1 MKYSKFPRSGEP
13 ISRLG
18 FGAMGFAGWFGEDT
32 EDNFIAAL
40 HRALELGINFV
51 DTARQYGQS
60 ERIVGLALRRWTG
73 RKPFVA
79 TKVQALGPNSQ
90 WQFPVEVETAFPPG
104 HITADCERSL
114 RELGLDQL
122 DLLQLHIY
130 WPTWGTS
137 GYWMDELQELK
148 RRGKVRFVGISVPDH
163 RSDMVLGLVES
174 GLIDSV
180 QTILNIFD
188 PLALDN
194 LVPICAKRGVAV
206 IARSVLDEGG
216 LTGLLTSDT
225 RFEESDFRHNY
236 FDRVVPREVYLRKV
250 DSLRLYVP
258 AHASSLAS
266 LALRFVLA
274 NSRVTTAIVSMQVE
288 AYAEMNIA
296 ALDEPELPAELV
308 HRLRTRHRFIKN
320 FNRVQEWED

>member
-104 HITADCERSL
+104 TSPLTANAASAS
-114 RELGLDQL
+114 
-122 DLLQLHIY
+122 
-130 WPTWGTS
+130 WGSTS
-137 GYWMDELQELK
+137 STFCSSISTGRPGA
-148 RRGKVRFVGISVPDH
+148 RRGTGWMNSKSS
-163 RSDMVLGLVES
+163 SDAARY
-174 GLIDSV
+174 
-180 QTILNIFD
+180 
-188 PLALDN
+188 AL
-194 LVPICAKRGVAV
+194 
-206 IARSVLDEGG
+206 
-216 LTGLLTSDT
+216 
-225 RFEESDFRHNY
+225 
-236 FDRVVPREVYLRKV
+236 
-250 DSLRLYVP
+250 
-258 AHASSLAS
+258 
-266 LALRFVLA
+266 
-274 NSRVTTAIVSMQVE
+274 
-288 AYAEMNIA
+288 
-296 ALDEPELPAELV
+296 
-308 HRLRTRHRFIKN
+308 
-320 FNRVQEWED
+320 